1 MPLKASIRGA
11 GSKAIWLKLERGKQ
25 KLFAPLV
32 EEDPTPNGISL
43 ENKRIHQ
50 TRFNSSYIVND
61 PGAGHHHVL

>member
-43 ENKRIHQ
+43 ENKNQ
-50 TRFNSSYIVND
+50 AVNN
-61 PGAGHHHVL
+61 P